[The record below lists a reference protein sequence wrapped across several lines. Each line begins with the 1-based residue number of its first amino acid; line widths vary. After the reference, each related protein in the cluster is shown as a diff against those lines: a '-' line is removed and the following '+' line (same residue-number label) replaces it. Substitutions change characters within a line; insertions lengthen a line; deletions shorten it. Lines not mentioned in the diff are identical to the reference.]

1 MRHERNLFDW
11 AQQGT
16 FYLMGINEQVVFEPF
31 PVEVSDDFNTIK
43 VKTAVY
49 KGLITSWEPAIG
61 LFQQSQSC
69 LHRHVG
75 NDADP

>member
-1 MRHERNLFDW
+1 MLCDTERNLFDW

-31 PVEVSDDFNTIK
+31 PVEVSDGFNTIK

-49 KGLITSWEPAIG
+49 EGADYFMGAGCLV
-61 LFQQSQSC
+61 LFQTESALC
-69 LHRHVG
+69 LSSARRK
-75 NDADP
+75 